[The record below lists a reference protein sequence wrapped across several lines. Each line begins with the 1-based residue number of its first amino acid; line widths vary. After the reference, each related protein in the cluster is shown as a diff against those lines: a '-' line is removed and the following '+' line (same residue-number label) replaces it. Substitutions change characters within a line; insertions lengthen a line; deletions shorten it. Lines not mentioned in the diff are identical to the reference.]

1 MKKIF
6 TYLFLFASLTAIV
19 TSCIKQKFDSPP
31 DTSNYDPNLTVNSSI
46 WQLKQKFNAVSGLP
60 VKIEDD
66 ITISGIVVADDR
78 SGNFYKQIIIQDTSS
93 GIVVLVGRSNLYNE
107 FPIGRKIY
115 IKCKGL
121 YLGAYGKFIQL
132 GSTPDDKNNLSDIP
146 NPLVS
151 EYIVKGPFLPDSI
164 KPVLVTIN
172 QLSSPDAN
180 AKLLGTLIKLNDV
193 EFEGAA
199 IGQPYAQDPNIA
211 SGTDRKIE
219 DCSLS
224 TIVLR
229 NSGYADFRAYLL
241 PNGKGSIQAI
251 YSRYNNTAQLMIRD
265 TNDVNMSGVRCGGNL
280 NIVSIKS
287 VREMFPGSSNF
298 TLANEI
304 KIQGTVISDK
314 SNGNINSQNIVI
326 QDETGGIIV
335 RFSSASGLPSLGDK
349 VEVNISG
356 QTLSEYP
363 TTGGGVLQIGPVAN
377 TKFLKIGTN
386 TITPKIVTFKQ
397 ISDSLEAWESTLV
410 QVNNVTFPGT
420 GTYSG
425 SKVISDAT
433 GSITLYTMTGA
444 SFATTTMPMTATS
457 ITGIVGQYT
466 VTKQLSIRKLSD
478 VVQ

>member
-6 TYLFLFASLTAIV
+6 TYLFLTLTITAVI

-31 DTSNYDPNLTVNSSI
+31 DTSNFDPNLTVNSSI
-46 WQLKQKFNAVSGLP
+46 WQLKQKFNTVSGLP

-78 SGNFYKQIIIQDTSS
+78 SGNLYKQIIVQDTSS
-93 GIVVLVGRSNLYNE
+93 GIVVMIGRSNLYNE
-107 FPIGRKIY
+107 FPVGRKIY

-132 GSTPDDKNNLSDIP
+132 GSTPDNKNSLSDIP

-151 EYIVKGPFLPDSI
+151 EYIIKGPFLPDSI
-164 KPVLVTIN
+164 KPMVVTIN

-180 AKLLGTLIKLNDV
+180 AKLLGTLIQLNDV
-193 EFEGAA
+193 EFEGAVS
-199 IGQPYAQDPNIA
+199 GEPYAQDPNIA

-219 DCSLS
+219 DCNLS
-224 TIVLR
+224 TIILR
-229 NSGYADFRAYLL
+229 NSGYADFRAFLL
-241 PNGKGSIQAI
+241 PTGKGSIKAV
-251 YSRYNNTAQLMIRD
+251 YSRYNNNAQLLIRD
-265 TNDVNMSGVRCGGNL
+265 TTDIDMTGVRCGGTL
-280 NIVSIKS
+280 NTVTIKS
-287 VREMFPGSSNF
+287 IRDMFPGSGNF
-298 TLANEI
+298 ILPNEI

-326 QDETGGIIV
+326 QDETGGIVV
-335 RFSSASGLPSLGDK
+335 RFSSATGVPSLGDK

-356 QTLSEYP
+356 QTLAEYP

-386 TITPKIVTFKQ
+386 TITPREATLKQ

-410 QVNNVTFPGT
+410 QVKNVTFPA

-425 SKVISDAT
+425 SKIITDAS

-444 SFATTTMPMTATS
+444 SFATSTMPLTATS

-478 VVQ
+478 VIQ

>member
-265 TNDVNMSGVRCGGNL
+265 TNDVNMTGVRCGGNL

-287 VREMFPGSSNF
+287 VREMFPGSGNF
-298 TLANEI
+298 TLPNEI